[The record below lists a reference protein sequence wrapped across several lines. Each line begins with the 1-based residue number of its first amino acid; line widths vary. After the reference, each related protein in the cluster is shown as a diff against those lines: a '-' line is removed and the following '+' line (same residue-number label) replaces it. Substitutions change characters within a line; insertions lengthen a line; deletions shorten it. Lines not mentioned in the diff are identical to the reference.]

1 MSPKWSVRQ
10 NRSSLECLSSRKSS
24 LEAQGGQPFFPI
36 NSDIYRK
43 EGLDWK
49 KRKVSKA
56 LTPRVKATS
65 ANPDQLG
72 TDT

>member
-1 MSPKWSVRQ
+1 MPVKPKKLPQSTGGTV
-10 NRSSLECLSSRKSS
+10 LSKCNLVTDYTKR
-24 LEAQGGQPFFPI
+24 
-36 NSDIYRK
+36 
-43 EGLDWK
+43 GLDWK
-49 KRKVSKA
+49 KRKVSSGRFPMFHRITPRA

>member
-1 MSPKWSVRQ
+1 LPVKPKKAHSKHRGDSPSR
-10 NRSSLECLSSRKSS
+10 NISS
-24 LEAQGGQPFFPI
+24 
-36 NSDIYRK
+36 DTYRK

-72 TDT
+72 TDI